1 MATIRNWAGERAEG
15 VTLAR
20 PRDHAEVRNLVARGD
35 RIANFGG
42 LRSYSDICLP
52 GSAIAVDHAGRG
64 GILQAD
70 WQTGRLVVD
79 AGMRLKD
86 LCAISAERGWMP
98 FVVPG
103 TGEATIGGCVANDVH
118 GKNHVSAGSFGDHVE
133 TIRLARSTCDRD
145 FVVRRG
151 DPLFGATV
159 GGLGL
164 TGAILDVGLRL
175 VATPSAYLEVET
187 TPLRCAAD
195 YCDLENRFADREF
208 RAAWIDLT
216 DRAFGGICVAARWAR
231 DGDYTAPPKRSLA
244 VPFELPFGL
253 VSEVSTKAFNWG
265 YRARSARTRVQR
277 LHFSR
282 ALWPLDAVKHWNRL
296 YGPDGFLQYQVV
308 TPDLEP
314 LLRICEIAR
323 STGLA
328 SPLTVLKTFGDRKA
342 AGWLSFP
349 RRGYTLAVDFRLS
362 QALPPAL
369 EEMDAV
375 VRKAGGAWYPA
386 KYRWL
391 RRPDFLQAFPR
402 WRELLAARDPAITS
416 SFYERMRL

>member
-1 MATIRNWAGERAEG
+1 MVTIRNWAGERADG
-15 VTLAR
+15 VSLAR
-20 PRDHAEVRNLVARGD
+20 PRDHAEVRDRVARGD
-35 RIANFGG
+35 SISNVGG
-42 LRSYSDICLP
+42 LRSYSDVCLP
-52 GSAIAVDHAGRG
+52 GRGVVVDHADRG
-64 GILQAD
+64 GVLQAD
-70 WQTGRLVVD
+70 WQSGRIVVD

-86 LCAISAERGWMP
+86 LCAITAERGWMP
-98 FVVPG
+98 FVLPG

-118 GKNHVSAGSFGDHVE
+118 GKNHVAAGSFGDHVE
-133 TIRLARSTCDRD
+133 AIRLARSTCDRD

-151 DPLFGATV
+151 DPLFGASV

-187 TPLRCAAD
+187 SPLPRAAD
-195 YCDLENRFADREF
+195 YCDLESAFADREF

-216 DRAFGGICVAARWAR
+216 DRRFGGYFVGARWAR
-231 DGDYTAPPKRSLA
+231 DGDYSPPPPRSLA
-244 VPFELPFGL
+244 VPLELPFGL
-253 VSEVSTKAFNWG
+253 VSAVSTKAFNWG
-265 YRARSARTRVQR
+265 YRAISARARVER
-277 LHFSR
+277 VHFSR
-282 ALWPLDAVKHWNRL
+282 ALWPLDAVKNWNRL

-314 LLRICEIAR
+314 LVRICELAR
-323 STGLA
+323 ATGLA
-328 SPLTVLKTFGDRKA
+328 SPLTVLKTFGDRQS

-362 QALPPAL
+362 QALPSAL

-375 VRKAGGAWYPA
+375 VRHAGGAWYPA

-391 RRPDFLQAFPR
+391 RRQDFLRAFPR